1 MLLKTPTAGAPAPEQ
16 APQPL
21 EKRPLGENPE
31 VRNRAVQTVTRAA
44 EDQGLSRVASPENP
58 GFDATSISAELLSE
72 MDTKNVAKNGDI
84 DSLVQA
90 LQGLVQPR
98 VDQHLQQGQQAQPQD
113 PAGGGGVNAV
123 QESQQPKKQQKAYWN
138 PSTEPGMLHGGRDVI
153 GRVDIKEET
162 VQPNQ
167 QAAQGQAGQNAT
179 KKPNV
184 PRQVAPAGQ
193 AGGAK
198 SSGGGTGAPG
208 GGAVGSA
215 PPAAAA
221 RPTQATQPAQQ
232 AKTTNP
238 SKPGE
243 DDKETDKVEL
253 SPETQQAAQQLQG
266 QPGVQQPEQL
276 QNAAKS
282 GEGQAGATGSYD
294 VQTRATGSTQ
304 SVDVQSAGQIGPG
317 SYFRSFRKL
326 DDSPLLASP
335 TLHKRKGGEV
345 ANNLEEQQNAQ
356 KGQQPQQVDPT
367 TQTADPQLLA
377 KLRNPRAD
385 QT

>member
-1 MLLKTPTAGAPAPEQ
+1 MLLKTPTAAAPAPPEHPQ
-16 APQPL
+16 AL

-31 VRNRAVQTVTRAA
+31 LRNRALQTVTKTA
-44 EDQGLSRVASPENP
+44 EDQGVSRVASPENP
-58 GFDATSISAELLSE
+58 GFDATSMSAELLDE
-72 MDTKNVAKNGDI
+72 IGNKGIAKAGDV
-84 DSLVQA
+84 DSLIQA
-90 LQGLVQPR
+90 LQSLVQPR
-98 VDQHLQQGQQAQPQD
+98 VDQHLQQGQRSQD
-113 PAGGGGVNAV
+113 PAGGGVNGV
-123 QESQQPKKQQKAYWN
+123 QESQQPKKQQKAFWN

-179 KKPNV
+179 KKPNA

-193 AGGAK
+193 AGGAR

-221 RPTQATQPAQQ
+221 RPTQATRPAEG
-232 AKTTNP
+232 T
-238 SKPGE
+238 KPTEAGKAAD

-377 KLRNPRAD
+377 RLRNPRAD

>member
-1 MLLKTPTAGAPAPEQ
+1 MLLKTPTAGAPAQPEAAQ
-16 APQPL
+16 L
-21 EKRPLGENPE
+21 DRRPLTENPE
-31 VRNRAVQTVTRAA
+31 LRNRALQAVTKTA
-44 EDQGLSRVASPENP
+44 EDQGVSRVASPENP
-58 GFDATSISAELLSE
+58 GFDATSMSAELLDE
-72 MDTKNVAKNGDI
+72 IGNKGIAKTGDV

-113 PAGGGGVNAV
+113 PSGGGGVNAV
-123 QESQQPKKQQKAYWN
+123 QESQQPKKQQKAFWN
-138 PSTEPGMLHGGRDVI
+138 PSTEPGVLHGGRDVI

-179 KKPNV
+179 RKPDA

-208 GGAVGSA
+208 GGAVGSTPSA
-215 PPAAAA
+215 TAVK
-221 RPTQATQPAQQ
+221 PTQATQPAQQ
-232 AKTTNP
+232 T
-238 SKPGE
+238 KPTDAGKPAD

-282 GEGQAGATGSYD
+282 GEGRAGATGSYD

-367 TQTADPQLLA
+367 TQAADPQLLA
-377 KLRNPRAD
+377 RLRNPRAD

>member
-1 MLLKTPTAGAPAPEQ
+1 
-16 APQPL
+16 
-21 EKRPLGENPE
+21 
-31 VRNRAVQTVTRAA
+31 
-44 EDQGLSRVASPENP
+44 
-58 GFDATSISAELLSE
+58 
-72 MDTKNVAKNGDI
+72 
-84 DSLVQA
+84 
-90 LQGLVQPR
+90 
-98 VDQHLQQGQQAQPQD
+98 
-113 PAGGGGVNAV
+113 
-123 QESQQPKKQQKAYWN
+123 
-138 PSTEPGMLHGGRDVI
+138 
-153 GRVDIKEET
+153 
-162 VQPNQ
+162 
-167 QAAQGQAGQNAT
+167 
-179 KKPNV
+179 
-184 PRQVAPAGQ
+184 
-193 AGGAK
+193 
-198 SSGGGTGAPG
+198 
-208 GGAVGSA
+208 
-215 PPAAAA
+215 
-221 RPTQATQPAQQ
+221 
-232 AKTTNP
+232 
-238 SKPGE
+238 
-243 DDKETDKVEL
+243 
-253 SPETQQAAQQLQG
+253 
-266 QPGVQQPEQL
+266 VQQPEQL

>member
-1 MLLKTPTAGAPAPEQ
+1 MLLKTPTAAAPAPPEQ
-16 APQPL
+16 GQTL
-21 EKRPLGENPE
+21 EKRSLGENPE
-31 VRNRAVQTVTRAA
+31 LRNRAVQTVTKTA
-44 EDQGLSRVASPENP
+44 EDQGVSRVASPENP
-58 GFDATSISAELLSE
+58 GFDATSISSELLE
-72 MDTKNVAKNGDI
+72 EIGNKGIAKAGDV

-98 VDQHLQQGQQAQPQD
+98 VDQHLQQGQQAQD
-113 PAGGGGVNAV
+113 PAGGGGVNGV
-123 QESQQPKKQQKAYWN
+123 QESQQPKKQQKAFWN

-179 KKPNV
+179 KKPNA
-184 PRQVAPAGQ
+184 PRQVAPTGQ

-208 GGAVGSA
+208 GGAVASA
-215 PPAAAA
+215 PQANAA
-221 RPTQATQPAQQ
+221 RPTQATQPAQG
-232 AKTTNP
+232 T
-238 SKPGE
+238 KPTEAGKPAD

-345 ANNLEEQQNAQ
+345 ANSLEEQQASKNS
-356 KGQQPQQVDPT
+356 QQPQQVDPT

-377 KLRNPRAD
+377 RLRNPRAD

>member
-1 MLLKTPTAGAPAPEQ
+1 
-16 APQPL
+16 
-21 EKRPLGENPE
+21 
-31 VRNRAVQTVTRAA
+31 
-44 EDQGLSRVASPENP
+44 
-58 GFDATSISAELLSE
+58 
-72 MDTKNVAKNGDI
+72 
-84 DSLVQA
+84 
-90 LQGLVQPR
+90 
-98 VDQHLQQGQQAQPQD
+98 
-113 PAGGGGVNAV
+113 
-123 QESQQPKKQQKAYWN
+123 
-138 PSTEPGMLHGGRDVI
+138 MLHGGRDVI

-179 KKPNV
+179 KKPNA

-215 PPAAAA
+215 PQTGAA
-221 RPTQATQPAQQ
+221 RPTQATQPAQG
-232 AKTTNP
+232 T
-238 SKPGE
+238 KPTQPGKPAD

-253 SPETQQAAQQLQG
+253 SQETQQAAQQLQG
-266 QPGVQQPEQL
+266 QQGVQQPEQL

-345 ANNLEEQQNAQ
+345 ANDLQQQQDSKNS
-356 KGQQPQQVDPT
+356 QQPQQVDPT

-377 KLRNPRAD
+377 RLRNPRAD